1 MSISKKQTTYF
12 PARRWLGP
20 WKSQSATSNGSKTA
34 FEVLEN
40 LPVLK
45 TGHSLG
51 KSWWIF
57 DFLDNFPHYSS
68 SWRSFVSL
76 KWTPEG
82 LKLLYSIYRHRDLS
96 EPVGTHPYMV
106 PRWIWPQTLSFFS
119 RIILRYSKLNSSDP
133 INIQFSKFLFL
144 HFGPKLSCLFTF
156 FKNFCPW
163 HNLHV
168 FSNILCLL
176 WLFSTFLSFAP
187 EPLKVW
193 KFKNSE
199 KWPFWGTRAYLSNGA
214 E

>member
-1 MSISKKQTTYF
+1 M
-12 PARRWLGP
+12 
-20 WKSQSATSNGSKTA
+20 A
-34 FEVLEN
+34 FEVLKN
-40 LPVLK
+40 LSVLK
-45 TGHSLG
+45 NSHNLG
-51 KSWWIF
+51 NFLWIF
-57 DFLDNFPHYSS
+57 TFLANFPHYTSS
-68 SWRSFVSL
+68 SSSFIL
-76 KWTPEG
+76 MKWPPEG
-82 LKLLYSIYRHRDLS
+82 LKLSYSIYRNGDLS
-96 EPVGTHPYMV
+96 GSLGTHPDST
-106 PRWIWPQTLSFFS
+106 PRWIWPQRSSFFS

-168 FSNILCLL
+168 LSNISCLL